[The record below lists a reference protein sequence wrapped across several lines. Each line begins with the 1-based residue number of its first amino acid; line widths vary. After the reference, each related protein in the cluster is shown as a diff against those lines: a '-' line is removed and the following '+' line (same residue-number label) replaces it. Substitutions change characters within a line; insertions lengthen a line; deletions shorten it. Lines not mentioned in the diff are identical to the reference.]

1 MFFTE
6 SNGLLPV
13 KEKII
18 TYERVDHLISY
29 VAALYKFE
37 EFYCTGLLI
46 SEKHIL
52 TVATC
57 LKQFFFIPRLSFPCY
72 HARLKYA
79 LIATSDHR
87 YRFEKV
93 EIHENFDLATE
104 DFDDNIG
111 LVTVIIIN
119 S

>member
-1 MFFTE
+1 MFFAE
-6 SNGLLPV
+6 SNHLSLL
-13 KEKII
+13 KEKLIA
-18 TYERVDHLISY
+18 YEHINCLIPY
-29 VAALYKFE
+29 VAALYEFE

-57 LKQFFFIPRLSFPCY
+57 LIQFFFIPRPSFPCY

-79 LIATSDHR
+79 VIATSDYR

-93 EIHENFDLATE
+93 EIHENFDLSRE
-104 DFDDNIG
+104 DFADNIG
-111 LVTVIIIN
+111 LVTVIVIN